1 MSDAESASLAIIENL
16 QREGLTAVEEAKAYA
31 HLMQLNELTQ
41 KHLAKEMG
49 KSQGF
54 VANKLRLLKLPTQV
68 QDAILD
74 RSITERHGRSLL
86 TVEDEAT
93 QLELLAQI
101 KENDWSV
108 KETEAAIAAL
118 NQPKP
123 EKKKKAK
130 TTTKNVAPNQKVA
143 VNTVK
148 KAVQMVEKS
157 GVKVNVTEEDTK
169 EFHRIIIDIPVAK
182 D

>member
-1 MSDAESASLAIIENL
+1 
-16 QREGLTAVEEAKAYA
+16 
-31 HLMQLNELTQ
+31 MQLNELTQ

-123 EKKKKAK
+123 EKKKKTK
-130 TTTKNVAPNQKVA
+130 TITKNVAPNQKVA

>member
-1 MSDAESASLAIIENL
+1 
-16 QREGLTAVEEAKAYA
+16 
-31 HLMQLNELTQ
+31 
-41 KHLAKEMG
+41 MG

-54 VANKLRLLKLPTQV
+54 VANKLRLLKLPPQV

-108 KETEAAIAAL
+108 KETEAAITAL
-118 NQPKP
+118 DQPKP
-123 EKKKKAK
+123 AKEEKKLRRPQRMWHLTKKLLS
-130 TTTKNVAPNQKVA
+130 TL
-143 VNTVK
+143 
-148 KAVQMVEKS
+148 
-157 GVKVNVTEEDTK
+157 
-169 EFHRIIIDIPVAK
+169 
-182 D
+182 